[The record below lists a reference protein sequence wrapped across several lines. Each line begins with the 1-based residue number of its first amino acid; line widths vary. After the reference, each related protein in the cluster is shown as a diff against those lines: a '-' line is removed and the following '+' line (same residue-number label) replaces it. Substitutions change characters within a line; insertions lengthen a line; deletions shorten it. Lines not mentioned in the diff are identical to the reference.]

1 MGVELV
7 ELPRHYVATFDVG
20 SSVMKGMLIDQTGAI
35 SNLYDIELHT
45 YLNDQF
51 VEQDPKEWWK
61 AFLTITNN
69 WFVCGIKPSQIAAIT
84 FSGHM
89 QDLITLDENG
99 VPLTN
104 AILYS
109 DNRAYNQAKTIQEKF
124 PEITSLSGNP
134 FDSTSP
140 LAKWL
145 WLKEHEPD
153 VESQTKTLL
162 FGPKDY
168 LIFRLTGQKVVDPT
182 NASTLSLMM
191 LTENNWIVSVLKAFD
206 LDSIKLPNIR
216 QSDEIIGEIS
226 HTVSEL
232 TGFAEGTLIFCGFG
246 DAGSTSLGAGVIQ
259 EHDQYI
265 YLGTTG
271 WVASATSLYNDY
283 KPGHFQLKYF
293 QEDLFLDIASSSNSG
308 NVHSWA
314 VQQFSQGDY
323 RLFEKQIE
331 QTEPGSN
338 GLLFLPYLNGQR
350 SPVPDPHATGAF
362 IGLTKKT
369 TTKHMCRA
377 VLEGLCFSFKQ
388 LIDLKSPHPPHS
400 QIFYMIG
407 GGTKSASWCQVM
419 ADVCHIMIKV
429 PENAQYLPALGA
441 AASPFIKLGWE
452 SSYEAFAENILSK
465 RKSITYYPNLAAQS
479 IYEKSYEHFKKIY
492 PAINHLVDVH

>member
-1 MGVELV
+1 MLTQ
-7 ELPRHYVATFDVG
+7 YVATFDIG
-20 SSVMKGMLIDQTGAI
+20 SSVMKGLLINQSGII
-35 SNLYDIELHT
+35 SNLHDVDLHT
-45 YLNDQF
+45 SLKDQSA
-51 VEQDPKEWWK
+51 EQDPQEWWD
-61 AFLTITNN
+61 AFITITKN
-69 WFVCGIKPSQIAAIT
+69 WFVNGIDPKQIVAIT

-89 QDLITLDENG
+89 QDLITLDDDG
-99 VPLTN
+99 TPLKN

-109 DNRAYNQAKTIQEKF
+109 DNRATTQADLIKDKF
-124 PEITSLSGNP
+124 PDITTLTGNP

-153 VESQTKTLL
+153 IENQTKTLL

-182 NASTLSLMM
+182 NASTLSLMS
-191 LTENNWIVSVLKAFD
+191 LTESHWINSVLKACD
-206 LDSIKLPNIR
+206 LDSSKLPNIR
-216 QSDEIIGEIS
+216 QSHEIVGRIS
-226 HTVSEL
+226 QTESVL

-271 WVASATSLYNDY
+271 WVASATSHYY
-283 KPGHFQLKYF
+283 GYTPGHFQLKYF
-293 QEDLFLDIASSSNSG
+293 KEALFIDIASSSNSG

-323 RLFEKQIE
+323 HLFEKQIG
-331 QTEPGSN
+331 QTEPAAD

-350 SPVPDPHATGAF
+350 SPIPDPHARGAF
-362 IGLTKKT
+362 IGITNNT

-377 VLEGLCFSFKQ
+377 VLEGLCFSFRQ
-388 LIDLKSPHPPHS
+388 LIDLKTTNHLHS
-400 QIFYMIG
+400 QTFYMIG
-407 GGTKSASWCQVM
+407 GGTKSATWCQIM
-419 ADVCHIMIKV
+419 ADVCGIMIKV

-452 SSYEAFAENILSK
+452 SSYEAFAENILST
-465 RKSITYYPNLAAQS
+465 RKSITYHPNPVAHS
-479 IYEKSYEHFKKIY
+479 KYEKSYEHFKKIY
-492 PAINHLVDVH
+492 PAINHLVSVK